1 MSEHSSRRIRQD
13 IVLGLKLG
21 ASMIVVAL
29 LLALARRQ
37 GWIDQTQVVRAFNIV
52 LGLGF
57 AAYSNLLPKMYGPP
71 PRSLRHAT
79 LAQAVR
85 RVTSWTM
92 TLAFLIWSVL
102 WIFAPQ
108 QIASIASVAVVVAAI
123 AISLGYLVWKAA
135 GGHTS
140 KTS

>member
-108 QIASIASVAVVVAAI
+108 QIASIASVAVVIAAI

>member
-1 MSEHSSRRIRQD
+1 M
-13 IVLGLKLG
+13 
-21 ASMIVVAL
+21 

-108 QIASIASVAVVVAAI
+108 QIASIASVAVVIAAI

>member
-108 QIASIASVAVVVAAI
+108 QIASIASVAVVIAAI

-140 KTS
+140 KTG

>member
-1 MSEHSSRRIRQD
+1 MSEHSGRRIRQD

-21 ASMIVVAL
+21 VSMIVAAL
-29 LLALARRQ
+29 LLALARGQ

-52 LGLGF
+52 LGLAF
-57 AAYSNLLPKMYGPP
+57 AIYSNLLPKMYGPP

-85 RVTSWTM
+85 RVSSWTM
-92 TLAFLIWSVL
+92 TLAFLLWTAL

-108 QIASIASVAVVVAAI
+108 KFASIASVATVVAAI
-123 AISLGYLVWKAA
+123 TISIGYLVWKAA
-135 GGHTS
+135 ACHIS
-140 KTS
+140 KSG

>member
-1 MSEHSSRRIRQD
+1 MSEHPSRRIRQD

-21 ASMIVVAL
+21 ASMIVAAL
-29 LLALARRQ
+29 LLALARGQ

-52 LGLGF
+52 LGLAF

-85 RVTSWTM
+85 RVSSWTM
-92 TLAFLIWSVL
+92 TLAFLIWTAL
-102 WIFAPQ
+102 WIFAPPEL
-108 QIASIASVAVVVAAI
+108 ARIASVAVVVAAI

-135 GGHTS
+135 ACHTS
-140 KTS
+140 KTG

>member
-1 MSEHSSRRIRQD
+1 
-13 IVLGLKLG
+13 
-21 ASMIVVAL
+21 MIVVAL

-108 QIASIASVAVVVAAI
+108 QIASIASVAVVIAAI

-135 GGHTS
+135 VGHTS